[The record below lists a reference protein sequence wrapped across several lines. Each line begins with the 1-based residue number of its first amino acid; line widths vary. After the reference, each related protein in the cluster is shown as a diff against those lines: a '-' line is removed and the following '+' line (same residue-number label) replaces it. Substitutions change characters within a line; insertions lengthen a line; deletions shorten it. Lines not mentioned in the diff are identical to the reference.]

1 VFSPVAAAQQTGTIS
16 AAHARVITA
25 TATVNAL
32 PAAVHAEHHES
43 VERFLLAQAHQFD
56 PKLLATIARR
66 ISDTLNPDGSLA
78 TERDQARR
86 RDLTIT
92 QRCDG
97 SAQLHG
103 ELDAICAE
111 ALLTVLDTR
120 PVPAENGQRDPRSPG
135 QRRHDGL
142 HDALLMLLRADLL
155 PEAGGVAATWPR
167 DPLCRNIGSISKL
180 AQRRPNYIGPGRPFS
195 HHGGDLRFGSG
206 VDGSHHDNV

>member
-25 TATVNAL
+25 TVNAL
-32 PAAVHAEHHES
+32 PAAVHAEHGES
-43 VERFLLAQAHQFD
+43 VAEFLLAQAHQFD

-78 TERDQARR
+78 SERDRARR

-97 SAQLHG
+97 SAQVHG

-120 PVPAENGQRDPRSPG
+120 PDPSPPRTANATPAAPAN
-135 QRRHDGL
+135 
-142 HDALLMLLRADLL
+142 
-155 PEAGGVAATWPR
+155 AATTACTTP
-167 DPLCRNIGSISKL
+167 C
-180 AQRRPNYIGPGRPFS
+180 
-195 HHGGDLRFGSG
+195 
-206 VDGSHHDNV
+206 